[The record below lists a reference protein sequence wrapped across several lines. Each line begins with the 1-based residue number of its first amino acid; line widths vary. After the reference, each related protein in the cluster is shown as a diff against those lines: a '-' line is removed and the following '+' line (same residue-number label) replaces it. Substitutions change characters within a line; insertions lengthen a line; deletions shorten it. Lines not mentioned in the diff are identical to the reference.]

1 VGLAKKRG
9 KLEEPPNPWK
19 GIEVKPVPEEYE
31 VLDRYAIR
39 EGLAEV
45 VIATPPGE
53 VPEPTY
59 FAVEVQLT
67 PQEAMAL
74 EKLKDILS
82 KELEPPKPGEEE
94 DAKRILLETADK
106 LLKKYERALG
116 RFDEESRQKLFYY
129 LERDMTGFGP
139 LNIIMEDYR
148 IEDVSCD
155 GVNIPV
161 YVWHRDY
168 ESIPTNIIFTDRDV
182 LDDYIIQLAH
192 KSEKHISS
200 AFPILDAMIYGKH
213 RLAATF
219 REEISPRGS
228 TFTIRKFRE
237 KPFSITELL
246 QSRLLSPEMAAYFW
260 LLIEHKANILVAGAT
275 GSGKTTIL
283 NALMCFVKPRMKIVT
298 CEETAELNIPTEN
311 WVRFVTRESYGLG
324 AQKTGEITL
333 YDLVRTSLRYRPDY
347 LIVGEVRG
355 EEAFVLFQ
363 AIASVSWDTP
373 ILIRDVQGGEPRLV
387 RIGEFVDQFYEPLE
401 ERVPKFINGFEVMTL
416 SKSGEACW
424 KPIRYVLRH
433 KTNKIYK
440 IRYVGGEVRAT
451 GSHSVF
457 VLDEDSLTIRMKKVS
472 ELRRGDVLVSFLKRR
487 DENSPNPRLDLIEIL
502 GDRRKDFVD
511 GLPPSIKALVG
522 RNPVSLATYLEVERS
537 RDTRDNLRI
546 RRWYTGN
553 WIPAVLEVDEDLA
566 FIMGVYLANGCVKEH
581 RGKSLCFSLGLG
593 ERDIEERIIR
603 VFWEKFKLKPTIDDR
618 GSYHIV
624 TFNSTILAELFKKLM
639 GGKLEEKHVPRFLW
653 CAPRRV
659 IEAFLSGYAADS
671 HRRVKNGK
679 DGCYVAKK
687 AMLAYEVSWLARVAG
702 LNSYI
707 VREDHAHYGPYYAVY
722 ISRLRD
728 GLKPPSADLVP
739 LKPIINLYKRLNP
752 SNMPRRLTQMLND
765 RRRFVSREKAREVL
779 DWILQRRRRE
789 FDDEDHK
796 LLARLGLLLQSDIA
810 LAPVLEVV
818 EEDYDGYVYDLSV
831 PETEAFYGGSTPVL
845 LHNTGHGGLS
855 TIHAESIESVMK
867 RLVSPPMN
875 IPPSHIPL
883 LDAVALVER
892 VRLPRPVDGRTY
904 ARRMRYVW
912 EVLDYG
918 KYVTIAEWNP
928 ATDQFVTNFMDSM
941 VLEKI
946 AAKTAKTKEEIIAE
960 IERRAKILKALVE
973 RGMIEISDVAKEVYT
988 YYSNPEQVLR
998 KYGIAVEEIEVPA
1011 GSSRAGAG
1019 GFEAKSFRAGAWADE
1034 DGEAAIAEKVLS
1046 LLRQHGGVYPLWRIF
1061 VETPASKIMVFRA
1074 LKRLRESGK
1083 IEMSRSMVVLRGG

>member
-1 VGLAKKRG
+1 MGLAKKG
-9 KLEEPPNPWK
+9 KSEEPPNPWK
-19 GIEVKPVPEEYE
+19 GIEVKPVPEDYE

-53 VPEPTY
+53 TPEPTY

-67 PQEAMAL
+67 PQEALAL

-168 ESIPTNIIFTDRDV
+168 ESIPTNIMFTDRDA

-246 QSRLLSPEMAAYFW
+246 QSGLLSPEMAAYFW

-324 AQKTGEITL
+324 AQKIGEITL
-333 YDLVRTSLRYRPDY
+333 YDLVKTSLRYRPDY

-373 ILIRDVQGGEPRLV
+373 ILIRDVQSREPRLV
-387 RIGEFVDQFYEPLE
+387 RIGEFVDQFYRPSE

-416 SKSGEACW
+416 SKSGEVCW

-457 VLDEDSLTIRMKKVS
+457 VLDEDSLTIRIKRVS
-472 ELRRGDVLVSFLKRR
+472 ELRRGDILVSFLKRR
-487 DENSPNPRLDLIEIL
+487 EEDSPNPRLDLIEIL

-522 RNPVSLATYLEVERS
+522 RNPVSLATYLEVEKS
-537 RDTRDNLRI
+537 RDTRKNLRI

-553 WIPAVLEVDEDLA
+553 WVPAVLEVDEDLA
-566 FIMGVYLANGCVKEH
+566 FVMGVYLADGRVKEH
-581 RGKSLCFSLGLG
+581 RGKSLCFSLGSG
-593 ERDIEERIIR
+593 ERDIEEKVIK
-603 VFWEKFKLKPTIDDR
+603 VFWEKFKLKPIIDDR
-618 GSYHIV
+618 GSHHIV
-624 TFNSTILAELFKKLM
+624 TFNSTILAELFKKLI
-639 GGKLEEKHVPRFLW
+639 GGRLEEKHVPSFLW
-653 CAPRRV
+653 CAPRRI
-659 IEAFLSGYAADS
+659 IEAFLSGYAAGS
-671 HRRVKNGK
+671 RRKVKNRR
-679 DGCYVAKK
+679 DRCYVTKK
-687 AMLAYEVSWLARVAG
+687 AALACEISWLTRITG

-707 VREDHAHYGPYYAVY
+707 IREGHGHYGSYHAVY
-722 ISRLRD
+722 VSRLR
-728 GLKPPSADLVP
+728 GRVKPPSADLVP
-739 LKPIINLYKRLNP
+739 LKPIISLYKRLNP
-752 SNMPRRLTQMLND
+752 SNKPWNLINIFNGKRRL
-765 RRRFVSREKAREVL
+765 VSREKARAIL
-779 DWILQRRRRE
+779 NWILQKRRRE
-789 FDDEDHK
+789 PEDKDHEI
-796 LLARLGLLLQSDIA
+796 LARLDLLLQSDIA
-810 LAPVLEVV
+810 LAPVLKVI
-818 EEDYDGYVYDLSV
+818 EESYDGYVYDLSV

-855 TIHAESIESVMK
+855 TIHAEDIESVIK
-867 RLVSPPMN
+867 RLVSPPMD

-904 ARRMRYVW
+904 ARRIRYVW
-912 EVLDYG
+912 EIVDYG

-928 ATDQFVTNFMDSM
+928 ATDQFVTNFIDSI
-941 VLEKI
+941 VLDKI

-960 IERRAKILKALVE
+960 IERRARILKALVE
-973 RGMIEISDVAKEVYT
+973 RGMLEISDVAKEVYA

-998 KYGIAVEEIEVPA
+998 KHGIAVEKIQVPV
-1011 GSSRAGAG
+1011 GSSRADAG
-1019 GFEAKSFRAGAWADE
+1019 GFGAESYRAASALAEE
-1034 DGEAAIAEKVLS
+1034 DGEAAIAERVLS

-1061 VETPASKIMVFRA
+1061 VETPASKIMVFKA
-1074 LKRLRESGK
+1074 LKRLRENGK
-1083 IEMSRSMVVLRGG
+1083 IEMSRSMVILRGG